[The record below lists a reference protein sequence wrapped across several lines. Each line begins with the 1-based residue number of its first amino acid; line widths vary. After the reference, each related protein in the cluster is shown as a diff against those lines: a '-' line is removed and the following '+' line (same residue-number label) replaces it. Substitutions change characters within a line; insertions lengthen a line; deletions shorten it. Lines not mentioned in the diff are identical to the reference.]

1 MKKMIQNIKK
11 FLEIKFGW
19 IFINGHKE
27 KEWWEHLEEKYNN
40 KNNDNGNEQKTKR
53 RIIRTRIFQ
62 C

>member
-40 KNNDNGNEQKTKR
+40 KNNDNGNG
-53 RIIRTRIFQ
+53 
-62 C
+62 